1 MATKTETLLE
11 ALAGERALPDYTCC
25 ATKTQRLIA
34 EATERVNAL
43 SERVNALSDYTIEE
57 FVFDLTDGT
66 SVTKKIAIYN

>member
-43 SERVNALSDYTIEE
+43 SDYTIEE